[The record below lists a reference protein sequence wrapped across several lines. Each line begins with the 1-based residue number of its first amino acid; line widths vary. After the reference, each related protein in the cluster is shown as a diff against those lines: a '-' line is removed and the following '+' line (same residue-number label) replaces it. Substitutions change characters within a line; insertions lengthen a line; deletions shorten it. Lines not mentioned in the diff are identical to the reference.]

1 MRPSRGTAIAVLG
14 EVVGEAARGE
24 GGAWSASDAGQL
36 RGLAVVVVGA
46 DGLTALAGVAGVAD
60 DPLSP
65 LDDPL
70 EDPFDDDSDDDPLE
84 DPFDDPFDDPESPEL
99 DPDDPESPELDPDD
113 GAAAPAVL
121 AADLA
126 DPPRLSVL

>member
-1 MRPSRGTAIAVLG
+1 M
-14 EVVGEAARGE
+14 GE
-24 GGAWSASDAGQL
+24 GGAQCASDRGQL
-36 RGLAVVVVGA
+36 RGVAEVVAGA
-46 DGLTALAGVAGVAD
+46 DGLGALAGAVGADGVAD

-65 LDDPL
+65 LDNPFADPP
-70 EDPFDDDSDDDPLE
+70 EDPFDDDSDDDPFG
-84 DPFDDPFDDPESPEL
+84 DPVEG
-99 DPDDPESPELDPDD
+99 ESPELDPDD

>member
-1 MRPSRGTAIAVLG
+1 MRPSRGTAIAVVG
-14 EVVGEAARGE
+14 EVVGEVARGE

-46 DGLTALAGVAGVAD
+46 DGLTELAGVAGAAD

-65 LDDPL
+65 LD
-70 EDPFDDDSDDDPLE
+70 DPFDDDSDDDPLE
-84 DPFDDPFDDPESPEL
+84 DPFDDPFDDPFE
-99 DPDDPESPELDPDD
+99 DPFEDPFDDPESPELDPDD